1 MKVLLFLHV
10 VGAVLLLG
18 NIVTAAFWKIRAE
31 RTGNPVLIHHAVKNV
46 MLADCVFTI
55 PGLVLLVVSGGL
67 MAERAG
73 YDWSGFNWLT
83 LSLLLFALTGVL
95 WLGALLPL
103 QRRLIRL
110 SAQAA
115 ESGKIDRTYLRL
127 SRIWDGI
134 GTVATLL
141 PVVILYLMIAKG
153 F

>member
-10 VGAVLLLG
+10 AGAVLLLG

-46 MLADCVFTI
+46 MLADYAFTI

-73 YDWSGFNWLT
+73 YSWAGFNWLT
-83 LSLLLFALTGVL
+83 LSLLLFLLTGVL

-103 QRRLIRL
+103 QRGMIRL
-110 SAQAA
+110 SARAM
-115 ESGKIDRTYLRL
+115 ESGKMDKAFRRL
-127 SRIWDGI
+127 SRTWDVV
-134 GTVATLL
+134 GTIAALL